1 MLCRIV
7 WTLVCAVVLF
17 AGGALAGETQNGER
31 RRSMEYVLVLNGKEF
46 AVDWN
51 GSAAAEAFLRK
62 LPLTLTMQ
70 DFNGNEKFGTLPFS
84 LAVEKKVPTAIAGG
98 EIMLFRD
105 TVLVLFYEDIPHTPY
120 SYTPLGR
127 IAAQPGSGDWEAFV
141 RCMREY
147 SVQAE
152 FKRIAAE

>member
-7 WTLVCAVVLF
+7 WILVCAAVFF
-17 AGGALAGETQNGER
+17 AGNARAQEQQSGETGQR
-31 RRSMEYVLVLNGKEF
+31 MEYMVKLNGREF
-46 AVDWN
+46 SVVWN

-70 DFNGNEKFGTLPFS
+70 DFNGNEKFGTLSFS
-84 LAVEKKVPTAIAGG
+84 LAAERLVPSAIACG
-98 EIMLFRD
+98 EIMLYRD
-105 TVLVLFYEDIPHTPY
+105 NVLVLFYEDIPHTPY

-127 IAAQPGSGDWEAFV
+127 IAAQPGSGDWEAFA

-152 FKRIAAE
+152 FKRAAAE